1 MTRTL
6 YKNAAVFDGNGEDFQ
21 PNVTFVVDDVA
32 GTFAAVGNDEPEV
45 EVDQIIDLSGK
56 YVMPGMINAHT
67 HIVADPYGQIARL
80 GDENIDPATAT
91 FVALENLQKL
101 LANGVTYIRDVGAI
115 FDIDIRLSQLESQ
128 GHLFAPGIVSSGKP
142 LAMTGGHFCSGSYE
156 VDGEDEVRKV
166 ARLALKNGAD
176 NIKLMATGGVS
187 FSGERPIDVQLTE
200 PELRAAV
207 EEAHHKGRTACA
219 HAQGTEG
226 IKNAIR
232 AGVDSVEHAIYL
244 DDEAIDLFLET
255 GTYIVPTLIAPWAI
269 NQHTDILPDFMVQK
283 SLDVAKDHVK
293 SIGRAAKA
301 GVKLAMGTDSGTAFN
316 DFEKASAFELELM
329 VDAGVTPLQ
338 ALQSTTCNAAD
349 LLNIQDRAGRI
360 ETGKL
365 ADFLILDKNPLEDI
379 RCLQEEKQVFK
390 KGKKVVG

>member
-1 MTRTL
+1 MGF
-6 YKNAAVFDGNGEDFQ
+6 VFFQ
-21 PNVTFVVDDVA
+21 ADQVV
-32 GTFAAVGNDEPEV
+32 
-45 EVDQIIDLSGK
+45 DLSGK

-67 HIVADPYGQIARL
+67 HIVADPYGQIAQL
-80 GDENIDPATAT
+80 GDANIDPATAT

-101 LANGVTYIRDVGAI
+101 VVNGVTYIRDVGAI
-115 FDIDIRLSQLESQ
+115 FDIDIRLSQLEQQ
-128 GHLFAPGIVSSGKP
+128 GYLFGPGIVSSGKP

-156 VDGEDEVRKV
+156 VDGEDEVRKA

-200 PELRAAV
+200 AELRAAV

-244 DDEAIDLFLET
+244 DDEAIGMFLEK
-255 GTYIVPTLIAPWAI
+255 GTYIVPTLVAPWAI
-269 NQHTDILPDFMVQK
+269 NQHKDILPDFIVEK
-283 SLDVAKDHVK
+283 SLAVEKEHVK

-329 VDAGVTPLQ
+329 VNAGATPLQ
-338 ALQSTTCNAAD
+338 ALQSTTGNAAD
-349 LLNIQDRAGRI
+349 LLHIADRAGRI
-360 ETGKL
+360 ESGKL
-365 ADFLILDKNPLEDI
+365 ADFLVLDKNPLEDI
-379 RCLQEEKQVFK
+379 RCLQAEKQVFK
-390 KGKKVVG
+390 KREKVVG